1 MAPPGEAALCLSLP
15 RTSGV
20 ALPTRKARRV
30 QRAQRIIRQA
40 YNIRRGGSG
49 VQPVRYELL
58 GDTVALVV
66 VRTDESGNVLVK
78 LARELPSGRTKRL
91 AEETREGFASVKDQ
105 IAYFDALYARYGRP
119 D

>member
-1 MAPPGEAALCLSLP
+1 MPFPPAYLGSC
-15 RTSGV
+15 V
-20 ALPTRKARRV
+20 PTRKARRI

-49 VQPVRYELL
+49 IQPVRYELL
-58 GDTVALVV
+58 GDAVALVV
-66 VRTDESGNVLVK
+66 VRADESGNVLVK

-91 AEETREGFASVKDQ
+91 AEETRVGFSSVKEQ